1 MTLCDSTQCGQNPN
15 LVRCVH
21 LCGGGHCQKRLA
33 LEGSMHAILQVL
45 SLSLFEVKPLAEL
58 LGAELLNDEAGEP
71 EAQFCLFP
79 EISGQ

>member
-1 MTLCDSTQCGQNPN
+1 
-15 LVRCVH
+15 
-21 LCGGGHCQKRLA
+21 
-33 LEGSMHAILQVL
+33 MHAILQVL

-58 LGAELLNDEAGEP
+58 LGEQLLNDETGEP

>member
-1 MTLCDSTQCGQNPN
+1 
-15 LVRCVH
+15 
-21 LCGGGHCQKRLA
+21 
-33 LEGSMHAILQVL
+33 MHAILQIL

-58 LGAELLNDEAGEP
+58 LNAPLLADETGEL